1 MPSVCREREDLQGRV
16 ALGRL
21 NTINMETKILGMM
34 TRDISEQGQ
43 KLPAKLPG
51 VRNMLSFG
59 RSKESWV
66 FIRNGRAG
74 HGCDALLLGGDYE

>member
-34 TRDISEQGQ
+34 TRDISEQG
-43 KLPAKLPG
+43 KNFLP
-51 VRNMLSFG
+51 SFQG
-59 RSKESWV
+59 
-66 FIRNGRAG
+66 
-74 HGCDALLLGGDYE
+74 LGIC